1 MKKIG
6 LLLIIFSLC
15 LGCLGLVLFDKVYV
29 GNLNLII
36 WFLVLI
42 LVVEFRIVN
51 NVDKKLGEIGE
62 KFDFNN
68 SFL

>member
-6 LLLIIFSLC
+6 LLLVIFGLC
-15 LGCLGLVLFDKVYV
+15 LGCLGLVLFYKVNV
-29 GNLNLII
+29 SNLNLIV

-42 LVVEFRIVN
+42 LVIEFGNVN
-51 NVDKKLGEIGE
+51 KVDCKLVEIGE
-62 KFDFNN
+62 KLDFNN